1 MQDSG
6 RSNKCKC
13 VHVKEPDPCAPSAY
27 VENLTQMVRTLQHC
41 DAEHENTIRCLTEKL
56 RDLEDKQAR
65 ETAQYCKI
73 VSQLEEVK
81 ERKAE
86 DKEAMVVSSTAD
98 SSSAEGTTS
107 STDSISGEADIS

>member
-81 ERKAE
+81 ERKADVE
-86 DKEAMVVSSTAD
+86 QVGVKNVKSETRSHPRVACTFVA
-98 SSSAEGTTS
+98 
-107 STDSISGEADIS
+107 